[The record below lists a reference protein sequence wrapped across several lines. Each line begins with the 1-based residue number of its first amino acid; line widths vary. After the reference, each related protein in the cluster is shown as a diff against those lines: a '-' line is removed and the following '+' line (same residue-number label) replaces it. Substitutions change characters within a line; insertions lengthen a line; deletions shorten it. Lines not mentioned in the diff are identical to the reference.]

1 MPQPQYTTMKMA
13 QSWHKYRAADFMESQ
28 LSMKAVAKAARYF
41 FPMTTAEASA
51 MEKRTDFA

>member
-1 MPQPQYTTMKMA
+1 
-13 QSWHKYRAADFMESQ
+13 MESQ